1 MKDLLLEYIPFQAS
15 QNEIKE
21 SITTNNGKLIVSGVL
36 QRAGAKNQNGRVYP
50 KEILQREAEKYNNEF
65 VKQNRALGETDHPSC
80 HSASAEVMTTNGWKF
95 LKDLDGNETVFTL
108 NRFTNQIEAQKINK
122 VIKEPYKGKMITLK
136 GMNINTMVTPNHKF
150 LVTNRKGENLFMTAQ
165 EILDLSKKIK
175 VTHLMIP
182 RTGMW
187 SYDEAPE
194 EFVIP
199 GYELKTDANQSIKD
213 KYKEPLKLNTEAFY
227 AFLGF
232 YFAEGGVDKREGKN
246 RVLIYQNEGK
256 KAEEFR
262 EVLKQL
268 SPQLEWHETLRYTKS
283 ITFSTTDARLKNF
296 LIEFGDIYTK
306 KIPDFIKNSHPHL
319 LEIFFNWYVKGDG
332 TIVNDRGRDRCSV
345 FTVSKDMI
353 EDLHEIV
360 LKLGSCGTI
369 KEQVSKQDYS
379 YADRIIKAENKSIL
393 YRLWIET
400 SKNIHLDFRFLK
412 IDEVDFDDT
421 VYCINV
427 DNETFYC
434 RDNNKSFWSGN
445 SSVVNLANASHHI
458 TKMWWNEDDLMGKV
472 EILPTPSGNILKSLL
487 NAGITLGI
495 SSRGVGSVKEVFTED
510 RQTYLQVQED
520 FELIAFD
527 FVSNPSTHGAF
538 MIPVNEA
545 VNKGE
550 NKDKKIND
558 IITNIICDV
567 QGFCSCD

>member
-182 RTGMW
+182 TYFEINENE
-187 SYDEAPE
+187 SLP
-194 EFVIP
+194 
-199 GYELKTDANQSIKD
+199 LSID
-213 KYKEPLKLNTEAFY
+213 IDFN
-227 AFLGF
+227 
-232 YFAEGGVDKREGKN
+232 N
-246 RVLIYQNEGK
+246 I
-256 KAEEFR
+256 
-262 EVLKQL
+262 EVF
-268 SPQLEWHETLRYTKS
+268 ET
-283 ITFSTTDARLKNF
+283 
-296 LIEFGDIYTK
+296 
-306 KIPDFIKNSHPHL
+306 
-319 LEIFFNWYVKGDG
+319 
-332 TIVNDRGRDRCSV
+332 
-345 FTVSKDMI
+345 
-353 EDLHEIV
+353 
-360 LKLGSCGTI
+360 
-369 KEQVSKQDYS
+369 
-379 YADRIIKAENKSIL
+379 
-393 YRLWIET
+393 
-400 SKNIHLDFRFLK
+400 
-412 IDEVDFDDT
+412 DFDDT

-458 TKMWWNEDDLMGKV
+458 TKMWWNGDDLMGKV